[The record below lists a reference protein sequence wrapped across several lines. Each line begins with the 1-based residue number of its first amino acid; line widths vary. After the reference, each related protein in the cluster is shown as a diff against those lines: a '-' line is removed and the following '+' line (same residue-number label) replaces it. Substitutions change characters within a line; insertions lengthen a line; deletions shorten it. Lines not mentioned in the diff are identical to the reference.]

1 MRKSFFRPLIAGML
15 LLGLAVLPLFAGGA
29 QDESGASAEGKKT
42 IVFWNGYTGP
52 DRPAV
57 EELVAEFN
65 RMYPDVEVKMEIMP
79 WDSLWQKLMPALI
92 SGKGPD
98 VMGFSVS
105 RVPEFARAGRLE
117 PLDSYFKESE
127 LDLSVLA
134 PGLMSAAAWDGKQ
147 YGVPMAFASMCMYYN
162 KEHFREAGLDPENP
176 PSTMEELE
184 AAWKKLLKKDAS
196 GNVVR
201 YPQAWGMKA
210 TVPMIPVVLWNHGA
224 GIVGADGKGILD
236 SPEAIKALELLQKA
250 FLDLSV
256 SPLGLTGQ
264 EADNLFAAGKASIEW
279 NGPWAIN
286 GFRSAGIDLGIAEV
300 PAGPEGRATWA
311 GDTVLVMNRESKAKD
326 AVWKFMEYWNSR
338 ESQIYWSKTVA
349 FPPTRTDVAD
359 SPELSANA
367 DLVPFM
373 KAADYGRIFL
383 AGVEQTGRI
392 ENEVLTPLFEDIFYN
407 RTEVKK
413 ATAAANIK
421 LNQILSE

>member
-1 MRKSFFRPLIAGML
+1 MVLIA
-15 LLGLAVLPLFAGGA
+15 LAALPLFAGGA
-29 QDESGASAEGKKT
+29 QEESGQAEGAKKT

-57 EELVAEFN
+57 EELVANFN
-65 RMYPDVEVKMEIMP
+65 RMHPDMEVKMEIMP

-117 PLDSYFKESE
+117 ALDSYLQGSE
-127 LDLSVLA
+127 LGSSVLA
-134 PGLMSAAAWDGKQ
+134 PGLMSAANYNGKQ

-176 PSTMEELE
+176 PATMEELE
-184 AAWKKLLKKDAS
+184 AAWEKLLKKDAS

-224 GIVGADGKGILD
+224 GIVGPDGKGVLD
-236 SPEAIKALELLQKA
+236 SCEAVAALELLQKA
-250 FLDLSV
+250 FLDMSV

-286 GFRSAGIDLGIAEV
+286 GFRGAGIDLGIAEV
-300 PAGPEGRATWA
+300 PSGPEGRITWA
-311 GDTVLVMNRESKAKD
+311 GDTVLVMNKDSKVKD
-326 AVWKFMEYWNSR
+326 VVWKFMEYWNSQ

-349 FPPTRTDVAD
+349 FPPTRTDITD
-359 SPELSANA
+359 NPELSANA

-392 ENEVLTPLFEDIFYN
+392 ENEVLTPLFEEIFYN
-407 RTEVKK
+407 RTDVQQAAE
-413 ATAAANIK
+413 AANDK
-421 LNQILSE
+421 FNQILSE